1 MRGKLDNNNEENY
14 FFNSSLGGGS
24 IPVPPDN
31 PDDSEGYDDYDD
43 DIPNEACWMFDTISA
58 LMAMDKPFGIIFD
71 VPKIEKF
78 LKARGYNIFDKY
90 FSHINDSIKVAIKG
104 DDPDIVPDTPEG
116 AKKHIR
122 AVFAEEVQ
130 DILLKWLLKIGK

>member
-71 VPKIEKF
+71 VNWGQFFTNALASSWLTFNKE
-78 LKARGYNIFDKY
+78 RNI
-90 FSHINDSIKVAIKG
+90 SA
-104 DDPDIVPDTPEG
+104 
-116 AKKHIR
+116 
-122 AVFAEEVQ
+122 
-130 DILLKWLLKIGK
+130 